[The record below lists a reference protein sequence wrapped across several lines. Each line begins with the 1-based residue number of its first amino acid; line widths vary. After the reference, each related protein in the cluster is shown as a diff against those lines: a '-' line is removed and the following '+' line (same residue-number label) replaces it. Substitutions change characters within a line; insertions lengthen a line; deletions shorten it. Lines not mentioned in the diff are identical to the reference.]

1 MKLLTFQQARLFIW
15 EPTKLLTGDFRRF
28 DHTWLRRSAQ
38 GTKMIKLRRHFIL
51 PRRWKVPFNG
61 NCEQLPKQAFI
72 QLVKDAPPPPWNLG
86 SILGSQQR
94 KQRIYNMALSF
105 MRKWSPVKYQCLS
118 DFFFCCCSNKTE
130 YEIMMNMKWPKTFC
144 SSLVFFNSCKTL
156 NSWVKMCFRLCLHAK
171 LPMAHRI
178 RWKPATTTQD

>member
-38 GTKMIKLRRHFIL
+38 RTKMIKLRRHLIF
-51 PRRWKVPFNG
+51 PRRCKVPFHG
-61 NCEQLPKQAFI
+61 NCEQFPKQAFI
-72 QLVKDAPPPPWNLG
+72 HLVKDAPPTPVTAGEYFRVTTEECGPDLHG
-86 SILGSQQR
+86 KMIS
-94 KQRIYNMALSF
+94 
-105 MRKWSPVKYQCLS
+105 VKYQC
-118 DFFFCCCSNKTE
+118 FCWNKTE
-130 YEIMMNMKWPKTFC
+130 YEIMMNMWPKTFC

-171 LPMAHRI
+171 LPVAHRI
-178 RWKPATTTQD
+178 RWKPATTIQD